1 MMLWVVTLN
10 KYVFV
15 FEFVFVYLYL
25 CISFEYFKFHSEY
38 RVWYLVALNKFTC
51 CTQKLFSYVNNPGL
65 ENTYFRAFIFTL
77 SSSWWRRTLTKIVSI
92 KTSMT
97 GAPRSSSKWNWQ
109 SGENSLPIVNYYHF
123 TFLTDFKRI
132 AFFVFSKNKLASLK
146 DAGRLILICIC
157 IFVIHL
163 YFCICVSCK
172 LSFLSNG
179 W

>member
-15 FEFVFVYLYL
+15 FEFVFAYLYL
-25 CISFEYFKFHSEY
+25 CISFEYFKFYSEY

-109 SGENSLPIVNYYHF
+109 SGENSLPIINYYLF
-123 TFLTDFKRI
+123 TFYQISKRLH
-132 AFFVFSKNKLASLK
+132 FLFSAKTSLQASK
-146 DAGRLILICIC
+146 MQTG
-157 IFVIHL
+157 
-163 YFCICVSCK
+163 
-172 LSFLSNG
+172 
-179 W
+179 